1 MLAVSAGLNTSVAT
15 WSPVRCPS
23 TKAVTLKLFG
33 YEANSLSPPAVV
45 VWFVRIVTSF
55 VGTVA
60 SDTLQESLFEP

>member
-15 WSPVRCPS
+15 RSPVRCPS
-23 TKAVTLKLFG
+23 TKEVTSKSFG
-33 YEANSLSPPAVV
+33 YKANSLSPPAVASLPV
-45 VWFVRIVTSF
+45 TRVTSF